1 MAAASGTA
9 EGPDGPH
16 RTTGHASATGRT
28 AGISRSPPDSET
40 TCRQGAALRR
50 KGRGGDL
57 DDDRR
62 GPARALRR
70 GPDEAKINALD
81 EHRRPRDARQPIR
94 RLGTIQIHRRPPS
107 PSSRCALTVHIQANT
122 SPPHP
127 FTSTFRLTRSE
138 TRRANDRR
146 LPARP
151 AGRYWDGIDD
161 HTGRNVVALPPEAQ
175 SIPTSPSR
183 SSSLTSRS
191 RAAARW
197 RAPQPIEP
205 RPQWATPPG
214 V

>member
-1 MAAASGTA
+1 MPRVTLYGRDGCTQRSPTRSTGRWPRPARQR

-28 AGISRSPPDSET
+28 AGISRSPLDSET
-40 TCRQGAALRR
+40 TFRQGAAPRR
-50 KGRGGDL
+50 KGSGGDL

-62 GPARALRR
+62 GRALRR
-70 GPDEAKINALD
+70 GPDEAKIDALD
-81 EHRRPRDARQPIR
+81 DIVVRVMLDSRFVGWERSRYIGDPRVRRRDAP
-94 RLGTIQIHRRPPS
+94 
-107 PSSRCALTVHIQANT
+107 
-122 SPPHP
+122 
-127 FTSTFRLTRSE
+127 
-138 TRRANDRR
+138 R

-151 AGRYWDGIDD
+151 AGHYWDGIDD

-183 SSSLTSRS
+183 SSSLTGRS

-197 RAPQPIEP
+197 SASQPIEP
-205 RPQWATPPG
+205 RPQWAAPPG